1 MKVGECSLETR
12 NISLIELPKSRHLKV
27 ILSYPFLILKWLAAL
42 NCFIGELPKLD
53 GLIIRREHQKW
64 VIGPMEPF
72 DWVDSL
78 LNINWFEVVEVLI
91 VALDL
96 CNIVKFLVSFLG
108 FLDSILLEYNQSS
121 SHVAESEMI
130 SCLAEGHRSN
140 NVFLVNLICCL
151 FLAKKLRELPFS
163 LLL

>member
-12 NISLIELPKSRHLKV
+12 NVSLIELPKGRHLKV
-27 ILSYPFLILKWLAAL
+27 ILSYPLLILKWLAAL
-42 NCFIGELPKLD
+42 NCFIGELPKLN

-72 DWVDSL
+72 YWVDSL
-78 LNINWFEVVEVLI
+78 LNINWFEVVEVLV

-96 CNIVKFLVSFLG
+96 CNIVKFLVGFLG
-108 FLDSILLEYNQSS
+108 FLNSILLENNQPS
-121 SHVAESEMI
+121 SHVAESKMI
-130 SCLAEGHRSN
+130 SCFAEGHRSDD
-140 NVFLVNLICCL
+140 VFLINLICCL
-151 FLAKKLRELPFS
+151 FLTKNLRELPFS